1 MQHLRQGKGTNHDQP
16 DNQPIS
22 QPTNQPA
29 NQPTNKPTNQQ
40 TNQPTNQPCRH
51 CKHNR
56 RANWMDQSE
65 TSSSNTDKQ
74 EPTVCRPFR
83 SGIHN
88 FTCKGA
94 RVPGNGFGHPGNTN
108 HRVINL
114 QTRVLMP
121 PRNDRLT
128 PANREGAL
136 AENKFK
142 ETVSRKLNLN
152 KQ

>member
-1 MQHLRQGKGTNHDQP
+1 MCWL
-16 DNQPIS
+16 
-22 QPTNQPA
+22 
-29 NQPTNKPTNQQ
+29 
-40 TNQPTNQPCRH
+40 
-51 CKHNR
+51 
-56 RANWMDQSE
+56 DQSE
-65 TSSSNTDKQ
+65 TSSVNRSQLCADPSVQAFTTSPASAFRVYVVLLASVVVCVP
-74 EPTVCRPFR
+74 PTP
-83 SGIHN
+83 HQ
-88 FTCKGA
+88 GA